1 MAMSIDYMARET
13 ASNLRRNLLMTGA
26 SILCVAVSLTI
37 VGVALILK
45 QGVANATIQ
54 WQGGVRVEIF
64 MNANASSGESA
75 AVEHEL
81 AQLSDSGGGQSG
93 SGGSGSPVKSFV
105 YFNQQKSYDEFK
117 KIFADQPTMVQSVQ
131 ASDLPPSYRVVP
143 REASDVH
150 AIATEFSSFPGVKYV
165 QSAQKTVDTLLSV
178 TGLLQTAMF
187 VMAVALLVAAL
198 ALILNSIRMAIFARR
213 REVAVMKLVGATNW
227 FIRVP
232 FMLEGLIQGLLGAG
246 LAFGGVFLFRG
257 LVSSLV
263 HHYGLHLFSSFVVSV
278 GNAVGAGL
286 FVLVVGSVVGAIG
299 SGLAVRSFL
308 DV

>member
-1 MAMSIDYMARET
+1 
-13 ASNLRRNLLMTGA
+13 
-26 SILCVAVSLTI
+26 
-37 VGVALILK
+37 
-45 QGVANATIQ
+45 
-54 WQGGVRVEIF
+54 
-64 MNANASSGESA
+64 
-75 AVEHEL
+75 
-81 AQLSDSGGGQSG
+81 
-93 SGGSGSPVKSFV
+93 V
-105 YFNQQKSYDEFK
+105 YFNQQKSYEEFK

-143 REASDVH
+143 RQASDVH
-150 AIATEFSSFPGVKYV
+150 AIASEFSSFPGVKYV

-286 FVLVVGSVVGAIG
+286 FVLVVGSLVGAVG